1 MKLRTLH
8 IYKIQ
13 LKESNRRLVT
23 MVATALK
30 IQVDYIRDNKEEM
43 KGDNRRRLLDS
54 MYAYGVRMI
63 QFSLLVTYM
72 MVFCELQYSVAIRR
86 YYQ

>member
-1 MKLRTLH
+1 
-8 IYKIQ
+8 
-13 LKESNRRLVT
+13 

-54 MYAYGVRMI
+54 MSGLYRYNQGMYAYGVRMI

-72 MVFCELQYSVAIRR
+72 MVFCELQYSVVIRR